1 MRIVVGWVLLG
12 IAALLLVRN
21 LFGGSSTGQGCAVI
35 LLAVLG
41 LFLAA
46 GSGPRSTPRAG

>member
-1 MRIVVGWVLLG
+1 MRVIVGWVLVGL
-12 IAALLLVRN
+12 AALLLVRN

-35 LLAVLG
+35 LLALLG

-46 GSGPRSTPRAG
+46 GPGRGSTPDPG